1 MVLELKIRMGCFERL
16 ELCAGFMKLKSLLE
30 VLILKNEVLS
40 LKVVV
45 SEWRSLRNCSGL
57 EDGSATAI

>member
-1 MVLELKIRMGCFERL
+1 MGCFERL